1 MTKEDLHKL
10 QLGAKVAITGVYAR
24 DYHTQMTNKRANS
37 QLVQTYRA
45 VAVARKEGVYIGSRS
60 LQEGFVE
67 YSEDSREWI
76 VIGIIPCALVVT
88 HPRKNPIRVPLHAIH
103 CAE

>member
-10 QLGAKVAITGVYAR
+10 PLGAKVAITGMYVR
-24 DYHTQMTNKRANS
+24 DYQKQMTNKREDV
-37 QLVQTYRA
+37 QLVQTYRPFT
-45 VAVARKEGVYIGSRS
+45 VARKEGVYIGSRS

-76 VIGIIPCALVVT
+76 LIGISPCAWVVT